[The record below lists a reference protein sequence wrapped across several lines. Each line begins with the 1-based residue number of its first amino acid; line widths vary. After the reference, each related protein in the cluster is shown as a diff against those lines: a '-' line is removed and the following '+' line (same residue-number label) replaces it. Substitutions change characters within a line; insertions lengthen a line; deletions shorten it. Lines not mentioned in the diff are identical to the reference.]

1 MTALGKIMAVFTAA
15 TSLVFLGFVWVNSVG
30 GPNWRSES
38 LSLDDNYVF
47 QAAEGPNAGYSARSV
62 GTGTQFNR
70 SAATLPELVLAARK
84 DLSQKQQEEITA
96 LDEELQELNLQLTD
110 AEQFIQ
116 ADLSALDQRSEEL
129 STELQ
134 ALDDQLRELTSQAI
148 QKSQEAYDKRARSE
162 RLRNDITRLKTQL
175 AEIRIDHVRGI
186 EQRDRLTD
194 LLIRY
199 KAQAETLKR
208 RHQQLQAATDDTVY
222 DPAPIDNATETDP
235 QAGAT
240 E

>member
-1 MTALGKIMAVFTAA
+1 
-15 TSLVFLGFVWVNSVG
+15 
-30 GPNWRSES
+30 
-38 LSLDDNYVF
+38 
-47 QAAEGPNAGYSARSV
+47 
-62 GTGTQFNR
+62 
-70 SAATLPELVLAARK
+70 LVLAARK
-84 DLSQKQQEEITA
+84 DLGQKQQEEIAA
-96 LDEELQELNLQLTD
+96 LDEELQDLNLKLTD

-116 ADLSALDQRSEEL
+116 ADLAALGQRSEEL

-134 ALDDQLRELTSQAI
+134 ALDDRLRELTSQAI
-148 QKSQEAYDKRARSE
+148 QKSQEAYDKRAQSE

-186 EQRDRLTD
+186 EQRAKLDD

-199 KAQAETLKR
+199 EAQAETLKR
-208 RHQQLQAATDDTVY
+208 RHQQLQAATDTTDY
-222 DPAPIDNATETDP
+222 DPPPPNNATETDP